1 MSNPY
6 LARRTRVEAAF
17 SGVNITDSIQPYLLS
32 MTYTDNEEDAADDL
46 QIKLQDRDELWMES
60 WLKDVI
66 EAAAFLPSTSLESG
80 LTSYKV
86 TAVSGLNV
94 RTGPGTGYKRL
105 GTLACGAA
113 VQASAIENGWA
124 VIQYS
129 GQTAYAYA
137 GYLQVIGSASGGNF
151 AVGDTVRFTG
161 SQHYVSSSGDKGYPA
176 KPGPAEITLHNPGS
190 KHPWHLIHT
199 DGTSNIYGWVNEGD
213 IQSMDESHVSSSAGS
228 ETGFK
233 MQAAIVQ
240 ENWIGDG
247 KNAVLDSGEFELD
260 SVAASGPPAVITIKG
275 TSLPFTAQIR
285 QTKKS
290 KAWESFY
297 LSCIA
302 NEIAAA
308 NGMVCMYES
317 ASDPF
322 YSRVE
327 QLKTSDIQFLETL
340 CHNEGIS
347 LKVTNRILVLF
358 DQAAYE
364 SKAAIF
370 TIKRGGG
377 AYKKYKLNVGTADT
391 QYSSCRVSYVD
402 STGKCIEGVAKVEDY
417 KADAKNNQQLEIT
430 AKVADKDEATALAEK
445 MLRKHNRYAKTATFT
460 MRGNPNLVA
469 GITVMLEGWGGWDGK
484 YIVTQAKHTVDG
496 SGYTVQ
502 IKLRRVLEGY

>member
-1 MSNPY
+1 MSNRDN
-6 LARRTRVEAAF
+6 ARRTAVE
-17 SGVNITDSIQPYLLS
+17 ITFDGTDITTSIKPYLKS
-32 MTYTDNEEDAADDL
+32 VTYVDNEEDETDEI
-46 QIKLQDRDELWMES
+46 QIQVHDRDSVWMEK
-60 WLKDVI
+60 WLNDAI
-66 EAAAFLPSTSLESG
+66 DAASSTSSG
-80 LTSYKV
+80 SSEGS
-86 TAVSGLNV
+86 SGGGETVYTVVKGDTLSGIAAKYGTTYQEIAKEN
-94 RTGPGTGYKRL
+94 GIKNPNLIYPGQQFKIPGTG
-105 GTLACGAA
+105 GGSDSGAA
-113 VQASAIENGWA
+113 VSTNAGLKMDA
-124 VIQYS
+124 VI
-129 GQTAYAYA
+129 
-137 GYLQVIGSASGGNF
+137 
-151 AVGDTVRFTG
+151 VR
-161 SQHYVSSSGDKGYPA
+161 
-176 KPGPAEITLHNPGS
+176 
-190 KHPWHLIHT
+190 
-199 DGTSNIYGWVNEGD
+199 
-213 IQSMDESHVSSSAGS
+213 
-228 ETGFK
+228 
-233 MQAAIVQ
+233 
-240 ENWIGDG
+240 ENWTGGG
-247 KNAVLDSGEFELD
+247 KDAILPCGEFELD
-260 SVAASGPPAVITIKG
+260 SVVASGPPAVIAIKG

-290 KAWESFY
+290 KAWESFN
-297 LSCIA
+297 LSGIA

-340 CHNEGIS
+340 CHNAGIS

-377 AYKKYKLNVGTADT
+377 AYTKYKLNVGTADT

-402 STGKCIEGVAKVEDY
+402 STGKCIEGIAKVEDY

-430 AKVADKDEATALAEK
+430 AKVANKDEAKALAEK

-460 MRGNPNLVA
+460 MPGNPDLVA
-469 GITVMLEGWGGWDGK
+469 GVTVMLEKWGGWDGK
-484 YIVTQAKHTVDG
+484 YIVTQAKHTVSG